1 MTMEAVQ
8 AFNSEMTSLYEVKP
22 PISKAKMTSIT
33 KSAIRAIKFYKHVV
47 QSVEK
52 FIQKCKQ
59 EYKIPGIYVIDSIV
73 RQSRHQFGPDKDV
86 FAPRF
91 AKNSLITFYHL
102 YKCPEDEKSKVIRVL
117 NLWQKNNVFP
127 SDAIQPLF
135 DLANP
140 HSEIFKKLDH
150 QMKTTGKITLAN
162 NTPVKDE
169 RREGR
174 PNNGSNG
181 GGENTNLKKTIQQFL
196 RNPPPVQFDRKLLDF
211 DYGSDE
217 DSDAGGEP
225 ALNEGAID
233 SVKALL
239 GNPSLLNH
247 LLSTGD
253 ITQQQITQL
262 QQLLPNVTPGGGQHQ
277 PPPPQQQPGSG
288 QQQFSIPGLGGAH
301 AINTSMSSI
310 GSMPPPSQPFM
321 SAPPPGFPPHMSAIP
336 HNFPSH
342 PPPAMGFGHAPPG
355 MMGLGVP
362 RQSPLEE
369 GEHAGDTD
377 DDVMMIDDLGSKR
390 AGKGRER
397 RRSSRDRRSRSRSGS
412 RGKRGKRRRSRS
424 RSRSRDRRGKRRS
437 RSRDRDDRKKRQDED
452 KRDFEKQEERKKKGL
467 PPVKEGFL
475 TLCSTTLWVGHLSKL
490 VQQEDLSDTF
500 GTYGEVRE
508 CISYVKRIMH
518 LIPLFYLC
526 SDRIHRSH
534 FTSRLCLC
542 LYEQTNG
549 CE

>member
-1 MTMEAVQ
+1 MKMAMEAVQ

-140 HSEIFKKLDH
+140 HSDIFKKLDH

-169 RREGR
+169 KREAR
-174 PNNGSNG
+174 VNNGNG
-181 GGENTNLKKTIQQFL
+181 GGENTALKQTIQQFL
-196 RNPPPVQFDRKLLDF
+196 KNPPPVQFNRKLLDF
-211 DYGSDE
+211 DYGSDD
-217 DSDAGGEP
+217 DSEGGGEP

-247 LLSTGD
+247 LLSNGD

-262 QQLLPNVTPGGGQHQ
+262 QQLLPNVAPGQHQ
-277 PPPPQQQPGSG
+277 PPTQGPGP
-288 QQQFSIPGLGGAH
+288 QFSIPGLGGAH
-301 AINTSMSSI
+301 AINTSI
-310 GSMPPPSQPFM
+310 NSMPPPSQPPFM
-321 SAPPPGFPPHMSAIP
+321 GAPPPGFPPHIP

-342 PPPAMGFGHAPPG
+342 PPPVMGGFGHAPPG
-355 MMGLGVP
+355 MMGLGMP

-390 AGKGRER
+390 GGKGRER

-437 RSRDRDDRKKRQDED
+437 RSRDRDDRKKRQDDD
-452 KRDFEKQEERKKKGL
+452 KRDYEKQEERKKKGL
-467 PPVKEGFL
+467 PPVKDGFM
-475 TLCSTTLWVGHLSKL
+475 TVCSTTLWVGHLSKL
-490 VQQEDLSDTF
+490 VQQDDLSDTF

-508 CISYVKRIMH
+508 QE
-518 LIPLFYLC
+518 L
-526 SDRIHRSH
+526 
-534 FTSRLCLC
+534 
-542 LYEQTNG
+542 
-549 CE
+549 

>member
-1 MTMEAVQ
+1 MTSMEPVQ

-59 EYKIPGIYVIDSIV
+59 EYKIPGLYVIDSIV

-91 AKNSLITFYHL
+91 AKNSMITFYHL
-102 YKCPEDEKSKVIRVL
+102 YKCAEEEKSKVIRVL

-150 QMKTTGKITLAN
+150 QMKTNGKIVLSN

-169 RREGR
+169 KRGEGR
-174 PNNGSNG
+174 GDSNSNG
-181 GGENTNLKKTIQQFL
+181 NVENNALKHIQQFL
-196 RNPPPVQFDRKLLDF
+196 KNPPPVQFNKNLLDF
-211 DYGSDE
+211 DYGSDD
-217 DSDAGGEP
+217 DSEGGSEP
-225 ALNEGAID
+225 AALNQTTID

-239 GNPSLLNH
+239 GDPGMLSH
-247 LLSTGD
+247 LLATGD
-253 ITQQQITQL
+253 ITQQQVAQL
-262 QQLLPNVTPGGGQHQ
+262 QQLLPGAAA
-277 PPPPQQQPGSG
+277 PPQQQ
-288 QQQFSIPGLGGAH
+288 QQPAAPHQFSIPGLGGAH
-301 AINTSMSSI
+301 AGHAP
-310 GSMPPPSQPFM
+310 GSMPPPPQPFM
-321 SAPPPGFPPHMSAIP
+321 GAPPPGFPGHMAP
-336 HNFPSH
+336 PNFPSH
-342 PPPAMGFGHAPPG
+342 SHPPPMMPGFGHGHGPPG

-377 DDVMMIDDLGSKR
+377 DDVMMIDDLGVDR
-390 AGKGRER
+390 RLGAGRER
-397 RRSSRDRRSRSRSGS
+397 RRSSRERRSRSRSGS
-412 RGKRGKRRRSRS
+412 RGKKSKRRRSRS

-437 RSRDRDDRKKRQDED
+437 RSRDKDDRKKRQEED
-452 KRDFEKQEERKKKGL
+452 KRDYEKQEERKKKGL
-467 PPVKEGFL
+467 PPMKDGYL
-475 TLCSTTLWVGHLSKL
+475 TVCSTTLWVGHLSKL
-490 VQQEDLSDTF
+490 VQQDDLSDTF
-500 GTYGEVRE
+500 GTYGEVGEHGRDLE
-508 CISYVKRIMH
+508 RYFI
-518 LIPLFYLC
+518 
-526 SDRIHRSH
+526 SH
-534 FTSRLCLC
+534 FLDCLD
-542 LYEQTNG
+542 
-549 CE
+549 